1 MLLKLLAL
9 GGLGYAGYRY
19 YEKNRVDKNG
29 VAFADGHP
37 YRVSLGDAITKPLG
51 IAELVTNRAAE
62 RQTSTVSD
70 SGADAAAKLNSNEY
84 PYLNTYPASN
94 DQQ

>member
-29 VAFADGHP
+29 VAFADGQP
-37 YRVSLGDAITKPLG
+37 EGQFRDAG
-51 IAELVTNRAAE
+51 
-62 RQTSTVSD
+62 
-70 SGADAAAKLNSNEY
+70 AAANATILLSTL
-84 PYLNTYPASN
+84 PLQFPFRPFAHT
-94 DQQ
+94 